1 MELLHSYI
9 LLTILVK
16 FSFFYFVIH
25 SFYLKNLIK
34 NHPNDKNYK
43 NLLIIIE
50 RLKNQVEFIFTIMMA
65 ILIIIL
71 FNPFYKEKI
80 VIDYKTRMLLYLF
93 GFLIIVTAD
102 WVKFF
107 DL

>member
-1 MELLHSYI
+1 
-9 LLTILVK
+9 
-16 FSFFYFVIH
+16 VIH

-34 NHPNDKNYK
+34 NNPNDKNYK
-43 NLLIIIE
+43 NLFIIIE
-50 RLKNQVEFIFTIMMA
+50 RLKHQVEFIFTIMMA

-71 FNPFYKEKI
+71 FNPFYKKEI
-80 VIDYKTRMLLYLF
+80 VIDYKTRILLYLF